1 MIYALIEYVNGK
13 GKTIVKGVS
22 SQEELDAMTEKLDRK
37 IEKGTCIGYI
47 ATLL

>member
-13 GKTIVKGVS
+13 GKTIVTGVS
-22 SQEELDAMTEKLDRK
+22 SQAELDAMTEKLDRR